1 MQENVYFQLGG
12 GGVGVRR
19 LYETNYENLRSD
31 WNMGNIVDQPRNIKL
46 ITETAIWHFND
57 RFNGDW
63 LNAAMWCD
71 VTIMPTRSGLSQFP
85 LIHSN
90 RRSARSICFVAWSLT
105 GNPRKNASLLFP
117 PALKLRLPQP
127 RPQLNAFQLL
137 ADFECDC
144 LDLNSTI
151 NNLNNNFVRDFL
163 FSALKIKLRHHIT
176 YLNEIRTL
184 SEFKMRYW
192 TLLMAERMS
201 VE

>member
-1 MQENVYFQLGG
+1 MVIGWTQ
-12 GGVGVRR
+12 R
-19 LYETNYENLRSD
+19 
-31 WNMGNIVDQPRNIKL
+31 
-46 ITETAIWHFND
+46 
-57 RFNGDW
+57 
-63 LNAAMWCD
+63 CD
-71 VTIMPTRSGLSQFP
+71 VMWPSCPQDPDYHNF
-85 LIHSN
+85 HSSTQTDVLLVPFALWHD
-90 RRSARSICFVAWSLT
+90 RWLGIR
-105 GNPRKNASLLFP
+105 GENASLLFP

-192 TLLMAERMS
+192 TVLMAERMS